1 MESRRR
7 LTDHSAN
14 RPRGHRDGQSTT
26 GSKFFP
32 WPLRPAHARREAAF
46 ARHGRSWTG
55 RAPQRRDRR
64 RTRRENQ
71 QPWPG
76 TSQAYSERDDFQPGA
91 WRHGIQRATVRVH
104 APRDAADGEKCL
116 RQTSEQGEVKDRSW
130 TGRRTGVSFA
140 SPGRPPSILRP
151 DRQFHR
157 WSFGFKNHI
166 RSRRL
171 SHWEGIAGKCLF
183 R

>member
-14 RPRGHRDGQSTT
+14 RPRGHRDGHSTT

-32 WPLRPAHARREAAF
+32 CPLRPAHTRREAAF

-91 WRHGIQRATVRVH
+91 WRYGIHRATVRRVH
-104 APRDAADGEKCL
+104 APGDAVDGEKCL

-130 TGRRTGVSFA
+130 SGRRTGVSFA
-140 SPGRPPSILRP
+140 SPGRTSQFFVLTANFIVGHLVFETIFHWLVLNMVSKTKS
-151 DRQFHR
+151 RQ
-157 WSFGFKNHI
+157 
-166 RSRRL
+166 
-171 SHWEGIAGKCLF
+171 
-183 R
+183 